1 MAAAGPPAAGAGP
14 PARTTT
20 LGFAPNMR
28 VCLVPQTNES
38 GGVLLFE
45 KNPVDGQDILR
56 CTMVCTTQGE
66 ERGVAAFGNAT
77 SQFKDRKSLMI
88 FHTHPRPTPEQA
100 ENAEFRRTNVL
111 LLSSEDLLLI
121 LHYSFVLENSKV
133 GGDSRATHLLGN
145 PDYMLFT
152 RFGTSAFNHQ
162 LRLVGAY
169 RNANRL
175 NDETALNHYFAGM
188 TVLFRAYETHMVR
201 HVRGR
206 PEGLTSS
213 KVERS
218 YVDDFLNNCTFAPG
232 DRLTTEVV
240 SLVSGLEMGPYLTW
254 AFRAGGGDAVR
265 LPSTE
270 GELPGLFNSWYM
282 DTAAFIKW
290 GRFTIPDNGK
300 TYDNEEHFERV
311 AQPLRKLRHA
321 AGDDPMKSGETPE
334 RLAAAAAAAA
344 GAAEMVVA
352 PGSPHQAA
360 RGPAGAPRSPASP
373 GEPMRGGGRT
383 TVRHLPSAPT
393 PTVRH
398 PSFSKHRPS
407 TRRRLI

>member
-1 MAAAGPPAAGAGP
+1 MAAAGAGP
-14 PARTTT
+14 LARTTT
-20 LGFAPNMR
+20 LGFMANMGT
-28 VCLVPQTNES
+28 CLVPQKHES

-45 KNPVDGQDILR
+45 KNPTDGPDTLR

-88 FHTHPRPTPEQA
+88 FHTHPMPTAEQA
-100 ENAEFRRTNVL
+100 ANAEFRRNNVL
-111 LLSSEDLLLI
+111 LLSKEDLLLI

-152 RFGTSAFNHQ
+152 RFGTSAFNNQ

-169 RNANRL
+169 RDANHL
-175 NDETALNHYFAGM
+175 NEETALTHYFAGM
-188 TVLFRAYETHMVR
+188 KVLFTAYETHMVG
-201 HVRGR
+201 HVIAPRADGR
-206 PEGLTSS
+206 TNSV
-213 KVERS
+213 VERS
-218 YVDDFLNNCTFAPG
+218 YVDNFLNKCTFAPG
-232 DRLTTEVV
+232 DALTSEVV
-240 SLVSGLEMGPYLTW
+240 ALVSGLEMGPYLTW
-254 AFRAGGGDAVR
+254 AFRGAAAVR

-282 DTAAFIKW
+282 DTDAFRQR
-290 GRFTIPDNGK
+290 GVFMIPDNGK
-300 TYDNEEHFERV
+300 TYDNEEHFERIE
-311 AQPLRKLRHA
+311 QPRMRLRHA
-321 AGDDPMKSGETPE
+321 AGDAPMVSGDSPG
-334 RLAAAAAAAA
+334 RPAAAASA
-344 GAAEMVVA
+344 MVVA
-352 PGSPHQAA
+352 PPSP
-360 RGPAGAPRSPASP
+360 PSP
-373 GEPMRGGGRT
+373 GEAMGGGGT